1 MSLKVHDMC
10 KATCGLENVGTCD
23 TLAPQCQTLKDASC
37 SKVPFL
43 TECTN
48 GHNLYAE
55 RRCRRSPAAWP
66 HISPTP
72 DTPAFPATGTRR

>member
-55 RRCRRSPAAWP
+55 RRRRRSPAAWP
-66 HISPTP
+66 HT
-72 DTPAFPATGTRR
+72 